1 MSSIK
6 KIRLVISL
14 MSFVAIVAP
23 FMYLLGQ
30 ADTQAAFE
38 ANSRWLIY
46 YTLFWVALMSLLLM
60 RNRRFFGDETPF
72 DILVRKTKGLI
83 DWLRVKD

>member
-1 MSSIK
+1 MKKNS
-6 KIRLVISL
+6 KIRLAVSLISFL
-14 MSFVAIVAP
+14 AIVAP
-23 FMYLLGQ
+23 FMVLLGQ

-46 YTLFWVALMSLLLM
+46 YTLFWVGLMSLLLM

-72 DILVRKTKGLI
+72 DILVRKIKAAI
-83 DWLRVKD
+83 DWWRVKH

>member
-1 MSSIK
+1 MTGLK
-6 KIRLVISL
+6 KIRLAISL
-14 MSFVAIVAP
+14 TAFIAIVAP

-38 ANSRWLIY
+38 TNSRWLIY
-46 YTLFWVALMSLLLM
+46 YTLFWIALMSLLLM

-72 DILVRKTKGLI
+72 DIIVRKIKAAI
-83 DWLRVKD
+83 DWLRVKH

>member
-1 MSSIK
+1 MTDIK
-6 KIRLVISL
+6 KIRLAISL
-14 MSFVAIVAP
+14 TAFIAIVAP
-23 FMYLLGQ
+23 FMVLLGQ

-46 YTLFWVALMSLLLM
+46 YTLFWVGLMSLLLM

-72 DILVRKTKGLI
+72 DILVRKIKAAI
-83 DWLRVKD
+83 DWLRVKH